1 MGAKQ
6 IFQTALTD
14 VYYSPKSWKEQPG
27 TIRQENNAIYKYVAF
42 SGTTAVA
49 AGDVVCY
56 VAYASDGAAQ
66 VVDGANTALGAGVA
80 MAAVASGTM
89 TAGAIAYAT
98 GWIQIKGKAT
108 LSTSLQGTTP
118 VFGSTLSTS
127 GAAAPGLL
135 LTSAATAMVVG
146 YCYDSASKNIL
157 ADFPY

>member
-14 VYYSPKSWKEQPG
+14 VYYNPGVWKEQPG
-27 TIRQENNAIYKYVAF
+27 TIRHENNSVYKYVAF

-56 VAYASDGAAQ
+56 VAYASDGAEQ

-80 MAAVASGTM
+80 MAAVA
-89 TAGAIAYAT
+89 AGVVTTGAVAYAV

-108 LSTSLQGTTP
+108 LSTTP
-118 VFGSTLSTS
+118 QNTPTFGAALTTS
-127 GAAAPGLL
+127 GAAAPGVTPASGYT
-135 LTSAATAMVVG
+135 TSSVG
-146 YCYDSASKNIL
+146 YCYDYTSKNII